1 MTAETY
7 QWKEHFAPIY
17 KWRLLSDFWLN
28 DGFSPQEASVA
39 TLCRVLPRQRLDL
52 FTNIL
57 SPRKFAECLYC
68 DITPPPILPVLS
80 RFIEFTCHMQLY
92 SRTVIYSLYSH
103 TNHIHSYIRH
113 IYTFIHRYFHIFIH
127 IIYTASFTHDYI
139 SHPESCFGHVS
150 SVRSLLV
157 IVSSPKFLQRNIL
170 NLPSCHQKCHP
181 QCVWSRDVTHYK
193 PGGFRQFFFTKPS
206 GLWRTP
212 MKSFIKPSGFSQMF
226 IKKPGGFSLSSY
238 QAEWILANVYQAEWI
253 LANLL

>member
-92 SRTVIYSLYSH
+92 NRTVVYSLYSR
-103 TNHIHSYIRH
+103 TVVYSLSSQTSHIHSYIH
-113 IYTFIHRYFHIFIH
+113 TIIHSYMNTF
-127 IIYTASFTHDYI
+127 
-139 SHPESCFGHVS
+139 
-150 SVRSLLV
+150 
-157 IVSSPKFLQRNIL
+157 
-170 NLPSCHQKCHP
+170 
-181 QCVWSRDVTHYK
+181 
-193 PGGFRQFFFTKPS
+193 
-206 GLWRTP
+206 TP
-212 MKSFIKPSGFSQMF
+212 
-226 IKKPGGFSLSSY
+226 
-238 QAEWILANVYQAEWI
+238 
-253 LANLL
+253 

>member
-1 MTAETY
+1 MATS
-7 QWKEHFAPIY
+7 F
-17 KWRLLSDFWLN
+17 RLLVKRWI
-28 DGFSPQEASVA
+28 FSPGGVSCYLVSGF
-39 TLCRVLPRQRLDL
+39 TLLAARFVHKHIISKEVCRVFVLRYHS
-52 FTNIL
+52 T
-57 SPRKFAECLYC
+57 S
-68 DITPPPILPVLS
+68 PILPVLS

-193 PGGFRQFFFTKPS
+193 PGGFRQIF
-206 GLWRTP
+206 
-212 MKSFIKPSGFSQMF
+212 
-226 IKKPGGFSLSSY
+226 Y
-238 QAEWILANVYQAEWI
+238 
-253 LANLL
+253 

>member
-1 MTAETY
+1 MA
-7 QWKEHFAPIY
+7 ISS
-17 KWRLLSDFWLN
+17 RLWVNNELY
-28 DGFSPQEASVA
+28 PQETSVA
-39 TLCRVLPRQRLDL
+39 TLYWVLPRPRLDL
-52 FTNIL
+52 FTIIS

-68 DITPPPILPVLS
+68 DVSPPPILPVLS
-80 RFIEFTCHMQLY
+80 RFVEFTCHMQLY
-92 SRTVIYSLYSH
+92 NCTVIYSLYSH

-193 PGGFRQFFFTKPS
+193 PGGFRQIF
-206 GLWRTP
+206 
-212 MKSFIKPSGFSQMF
+212 
-226 IKKPGGFSLSSY
+226 Y
-238 QAEWILANVYQAEWI
+238 
-253 LANLL
+253 